1 MRPRPLALPAD
12 LHVREACALMR
23 RHAAEEVLVMPSA
36 WSPSEAPVLPIGIL
50 TESDA
55 LELLTRREPPLEA
68 PLANVMNHPVR
79 TVSAEDDL
87 ADTLTLMN
95 ELHVHRLPVVSRGK
109 LVGLLTSTSVL
120 EAQASELA
128 NLNRH
133 AERLQEEVLHD
144 SLTGLANRR
153 LFEEVLEREH
163 SFRVRDG
170 MPLGLLMVDIDH
182 FKSINDEHGHPVGDE
197 VLRQL
202 AARLSAS
209 VRRAD
214 LVARVGGEEFA
225 VLATGDGLEQLRHFA
240 EKLRS
245 AVASTPFSVAAVMG
259 QAVGARDSEIRAAA
273 RSLRVTISVGG
284 ALLASRTESSAAL
297 IHRADQALY
306 DAKRAGR
313 NRVQVT

>member
-1 MRPRPLALPAD
+1 M
-12 LHVREACALMR
+12 
-23 RHAAEEVLVMPSA
+23 S
-36 WSPSEAPVLPIGIL
+36 
-50 TESDA
+50 
-55 LELLTRREPPLEA
+55 
-68 PLANVMNHPVR
+68 
-79 TVSAEDDL
+79 
-87 ADTLTLMN
+87 

-144 SLTGLANRR
+144 PLTGLANRR

-170 MPLGLLMVDIDH
+170 MPLGLLMIDIDH
-182 FKSINDEHGHPVGDE
+182 FKAINDEHGHPVGDE

-245 AVASTPFSVAAVMG
+245 AVASAPFSLAAVTS
-259 QAVGARDSEIRAAA
+259 QALGARDSEIRAAA
-273 RSLRVTISVGG
+273 RSLRATISVGG

>member
-1 MRPRPLALPAD
+1 
-12 LHVREACALMR
+12 
-23 RHAAEEVLVMPSA
+23 MPSA
-36 WSPSEAPVLPIGIL
+36 WSPAEAPVLPIGIL

-68 PLANVMNHPVR
+68 PLASVMNHPVR
-79 TVSAEDDL
+79 TVSADDDL
-87 ADTLTLMN
+87 ADTLTLMH

-144 SLTGLANRR
+144 PLTGLANRR

-170 MPLGLLMVDIDH
+170 MPLGLLMIDIDH
-182 FKSINDEHGHPVGDE
+182 FKAINDEHGHPVGDE

-245 AVASTPFSVAAVMG
+245 TVASTPFSLAAIVG
-259 QAVGARDSEIRAAA
+259 QAGPRDSEIRAAA

-297 IHRADQALY
+297 IRRADQALY
-306 DAKRAGR
+306 EAKRAGR